1 MKSISVVRGLL
12 LAAGLLLVAYAV
24 GHALGLREAT
34 GLVCRID
41 LQVAP
46 RASEILGLLVYLASY
61 VGAIVVAPI
70 LLLAAGM
77 IWLFD
82 RLRARNAP

>member
-1 MKSISVVRGLL
+1 MKSVSVVRALL
-12 LAAGLLLVAYAV
+12 FGAGLLLVAYAV
-24 GHALGLREAT
+24 CHLLGLREAT

-46 RASEILGLLVYLASY
+46 RAGEIIGLVAYLASY
-61 VGAIVVAPI
+61 AGAILVAPI

>member
-1 MKSISVVRGLL
+1 MRFISVVRGLL

-24 GHALGLREAT
+24 CHGLGLREAT
-34 GLVCRID
+34 SLVSRID
-41 LQVAP
+41 QQVAP
-46 RASEILGLLVYLASY
+46 RTGEIVTLVLYLASY
-61 VGAIVVAPI
+61 AGAILVAPI

-82 RLRARNAP
+82 RLRTHAPH